1 MKRFVIIPSGG
12 SGKRLN
18 ASLPKQYIKFNGKE
32 LFVYTIEKFQNSSL
46 TDIIIIAA
54 QPEYFG
60 LINDCIKKYK
70 LSKVLKVVEGGKERQ
85 DSVYNALLSC
95 SAEANDIIAV
105 HDAARPLISSKLIDE
120 ALKQAEIF
128 DSIVVAIKAKDTLL
142 KGNDFVKSYI
152 EREEIYYVQTPQIF
166 RAGILLDSMQKAYNE
181 NFYGTDESMLVKK
194 AGYKIKIVEG
204 SSLNIKVTTQSDLD
218 FFSALCSQSK

>member
-32 LFVYTIEKFQNSSL
+32 LFVYTIEKFQKSSL
-46 TDIIIIAA
+46 ADSIIIAA

-60 LINDCIKKYK
+60 LIYDCIEKYN
-70 LSKVLKVVEGGKERQ
+70 LSKVIKVVEGGKERQ
-85 DSVYNALLSC
+85 DSVYNALLNC
-95 SAEANDIIAV
+95 GAETNDLIAV
-105 HDAARPLISSKLIDE
+105 HDAARPLISSKLIDK
-120 ALKQAEIF
+120 ALKEAEIY
-128 DSIVVAIKAKDTLL
+128 DNIVVAIKAKDTLL
-142 KGNDFVKSYI
+142 KGSDFVESYI
-152 EREEIYYVQTPQIF
+152 GREEIYYVQTPQIF
-166 RAGILLDSMQKAYNE
+166 RAGILLDSMKKAYTE

-218 FFSALCSQSK
+218 IFSALCSQSK